1 MVDGLER
8 RVSELHHLVTWCV
21 LEETT
26 AALPGSKSCD

>member
-8 RVSELHHLVTWCV
+8 RVSELHHPVTWCA
-21 LEETT
+21 LEATA